1 MHKHQ
6 IILIEDEIT
15 LGEIIKESLET
26 RGFAVSHF
34 VSGQEGLLHILK
46 NTPDIIV
53 LDVMLKDADGFS
65 IAKSIRQTDKE
76 TPILFLTAKS
86 LPQDVVEGFESGG
99 NDYLKK
105 PFGLEELLVRIKVL
119 LSKDRLL
126 TSEKE
131 ESEVITIGEYS
142 FHLNRQY
149 LQYNGESIKL
159 SSRESELLKLL
170 WFSRNRV
177 LERKTILLKLWNDDH
192 VFNGRSL
199 DVYIT
204 RLRKYFAKD
213 PHVQIINY
221 RGIGYKLIS

>member
-1 MHKHQ
+1 MQKHR

-26 RGFAVSHF
+26 RGFEVNHF
-34 VSGQEGLLHILK
+34 VSGQEGFLHILK
-46 NTPDIIV
+46 KKPDIIV
-53 LDVMLKDADGFS
+53 LDVMLKDADGFAL
-65 IAKSIRQTDKE
+65 AKSIRQTDKE

-86 LPQDVVEGFESGG
+86 LPQDVVAGFESGG

-131 ESEVITIGEYS
+131 ESEVISIGEYS
-142 FHLNRQY
+142 FHLSRQQ
-149 LQYNGESIKL
+149 LQYYGESIRL
-159 SSRESELLKLL
+159 SSREAELLKLL

-213 PHVQIINY
+213 PQVQIINY
-221 RGIGYKLIS
+221 RGIGYKLIF

>member
-1 MHKHQ
+1 MQKHR

-26 RGFAVSHF
+26 RGFEVNHF
-34 VSGQEGLLHILK
+34 VSGQEGLIHILK

-65 IAKSIRQTDKE
+65 IARSIRQTDKE

-86 LPQDVVEGFESGG
+86 LPQDVVAGFESGG

-131 ESEVITIGEYS
+131 ESEIISIGEYS
-142 FHLNRQY
+142 FHLSRQQ
-149 LQYNGESIKL
+149 LQYYGESIRL
-159 SSRESELLKLL
+159 SSREAELLKLL

-213 PHVQIINY
+213 PQVQIINY

>member
-1 MHKHQ
+1 MQKHR

-26 RGFAVSHF
+26 RGFEVNHF
-34 VSGQEGLLHILK
+34 VSGQEGFVHILK
-46 NTPDIIV
+46 NKPDIIV
-53 LDVMLKDADGFS
+53 LDVMLKDADGF
-65 IAKSIRQTDKE
+65 ALARSIRQTDKE

-86 LPQDVVEGFESGG
+86 LPQDVVAGFESGG

-131 ESEVITIGEYS
+131 ESEVISIGEYS
-142 FHLNRQY
+142 FHLSRQQ
-149 LQYNGESIKL
+149 LQYYGESIRL
-159 SSRESELLKLL
+159 SSREAELLKLL

-213 PHVQIINY
+213 PQVQIINY

>member
-6 IILIEDEIT
+6 IILIEDELT

-34 VSGQEGLLHILK
+34 VSGQEGLIHILK

-53 LDVMLKDADGFS
+53 LDVMLRDADGFS

-131 ESEVITIGEYS
+131 ESEIITIGEYS
-142 FHLNRQY
+142 FHLSRQY
-149 LQYNGESIKL
+149 LQYYGETIKL

-192 VFNGRSL
+192 AFNGRSL
-199 DVYIT
+199 DVYIS

-213 PHVQIINY
+213 PQVQIINY

>member
-1 MHKHQ
+1 MQKHR

-26 RGFAVSHF
+26 RGFEVNHF
-34 VSGQEGLLHILK
+34 VSGQEGFVNILK
-46 NTPDIIV
+46 SKPDIIV
-53 LDVMLKDADGFS
+53 LDVMLKDADGFGL
-65 IAKSIRQTDKE
+65 ARSIRQTDKE

-86 LPQDVVEGFESGG
+86 LPQDVVAGFESGG

-131 ESEVITIGEYS
+131 ESEIISIGEYS
-142 FHLNRQY
+142 FHLSRQQLLY
-149 LQYNGESIKL
+149 YGESIRL
-159 SSRESELLKLL
+159 SSREAELLKLL

-213 PHVQIINY
+213 PQVQIINY